1 MFQGFPTGR
10 TPWARFGTLNLWR
23 DFSLS
28 IGLGMHLC
36 PPDEL
41 EDLAEEREDC
51 LSLFRLLLCNPN
63 LDKWHTKLTSQTSN
77 YLLEIGSSTW

>member
-1 MFQGFPTGR
+1 MRCFRDFLLGGHRGQDSG
-10 TPWARFGTLNLWR
+10 

-63 LDKWHTKLTSQTSN
+63 LDKWHKKLSYT
-77 YLLEIGSSTW
+77 YLQAKPVITF